1 MASCPV
7 KLTMM
12 HVHTVM
18 STCVYIQTTVT
29 SKWDK
34 PDWKIPLRSVVGKCI
49 SMQCCVVGKC
59 IACVA
64 ESNGFFESQK
74 DDFLDN

>member
-7 KLTMM
+7 KLTTM
-12 HVHTVM
+12 HAHTVM

-34 PDWKIPLRSVVGKCI
+34 PDWRISLRSVVGKCI

-64 ESNGFFESQK
+64 EGMDFLSE
-74 DDFLDN
+74 DDFLG